1 MQSIAIKKTALRNC
15 ILRLPD
21 QEIDAVEKFITK
33 LLAQR
38 LVKKP
43 RPISL
48 EGIWKNKGFE
58 KLKDLE
64 SEIGQIRAEIGNSI
78 LRREF

>member
-1 MQSIAIKKTALRNC
+1 MQSIAMKKTALRNC

-33 LLAQR
+33 LLAHKSG
-38 LVKKP
+38 KKP

-48 EGIWKNKGFE
+48 EGIWKDKGFE

-64 SEIGQIRAEIGNSI
+64 SEIRQIRAEIGSSI
-78 LRREF
+78 LSREF